1 MTLIVDIYHG
11 YQSGDQEVAQ
21 SYAFPD
27 SVTSDEIARWIYNA
41 EPERVQR
48 LTGDDPF
55 KQVLETVGLA
65 RGSDGKGNAMEAA
78 IAYWLTINIR
88 TP

>member
-55 KQVLETVGLA
+55 KQVLETVRLA